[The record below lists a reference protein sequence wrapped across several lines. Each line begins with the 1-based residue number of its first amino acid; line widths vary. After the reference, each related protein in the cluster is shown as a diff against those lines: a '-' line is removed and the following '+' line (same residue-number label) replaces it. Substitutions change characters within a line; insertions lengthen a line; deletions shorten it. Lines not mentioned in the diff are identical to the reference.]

1 MQNTKNYASCH
12 SKNHS
17 IIFHIDSPKFRQKTI
32 KLFNII
38 ISQYSLNTKQF
49 KLFLIISKKFLRQN
63 LIIFKT
69 AINIEL
75 RLQDIWLI

>member
-17 IIFHIDSPKFRQKTI
+17 IIFHIYFPKFRQKTI
-32 KLFNII
+32 KLFSII

-63 LIIFKT
+63 LIILKID
-69 AINIEL
+69 INIEL
-75 RLQDIWLI
+75 KLQNI